1 MQIGE
6 TCKRRSVIL
15 WGTCCLIKFNQLRCF
30 PIEIVTRMS
39 FTRRDQNFSNKDY
52 RASRKILNL
61 QALWSSFFHKL
72 FYHDFKFSIR
82 REVEVE
88 TTFQF
93 LYKIKKK
100 KIRRKFQGKKYCAD
114 REVDVKYRIE
124 NRRNVNLV
132 ITFHVKSVR
141 PSTLNTFAVDTTITL
156 LETNKNPFRFLNTH
170 GESLFSRVINRV
182 TCKDARDRR
191 DLSIRS
197 KNLNK
202 FVYRMLHLARV
213 LFIASLILAKKI
225 YITYYAIT
233 HIERK

>member
-88 TTFQF
+88 TTSFQF

-100 KIRRKFQGKKYCAD
+100 KKFEGNFKKKNIARIGK
-114 REVDVKYRIE
+114 
-124 NRRNVNLV
+124 
-132 ITFHVKSVR
+132 
-141 PSTLNTFAVDTTITL
+141 STWNIGLKIV
-156 LETNKNPFRFLNTH
+156 EM
-170 GESLFSRVINRV
+170 
-182 TCKDARDRR
+182 
-191 DLSIRS
+191 SIS
-197 KNLNK
+197 
-202 FVYRMLHLARV
+202 
-213 LFIASLILAKKI
+213 
-225 YITYYAIT
+225 
-233 HIERK
+233 